1 MLERVQRLG
10 GHAQTLTARLGNS
23 FSQNFNKDLYNG
35 SSKHS
40 TLLPRLEK
48 NIELENE
55 SYRGRSLTRDFV
67 NTSPKINGLRSRHNS
82 ISDYGMDK
90 LSKKFS
96 KIAVSDTSIP
106 GKFRLTTNETEK
118 SEVLRRSASVEND
131 FIRFTE
137 NIYESVK
144 EVELDIKDVIPKKR
158 RLIDTIKRSDSDRI
172 LTRKN
177 TMQREFRSEQRI
189 KTSCDDSPLFRNKR
203 EKLGFSY
210 NLGKN
215 REALGGSNNTFHND
229 NRSEDYKQRGLL
241 LMPRANDSNLKRFHT
256 DIKSDTDLSIKKRP
270 FRQSGSCDAIT
281 INRIQ
286 GLEPSKTRDE
296 FPRFSEELNKFRAK
310 MLKDSEIMNTPNSGN
325 VKSTKPRR
333 TNSLLRRFSRESSRE
348 SYDSGVESGSTPKKR
363 SLSFLKKMWKRKER
377 KWETED
383 ESFSTNPN
391 PLFEMSGTD
400 FHLVSK

>member
-1 MLERVQRLG
+1 
-10 GHAQTLTARLGNS
+10 
-23 FSQNFNKDLYNG
+23 
-35 SSKHS
+35 
-40 TLLPRLEK
+40 
-48 NIELENE
+48 
-55 SYRGRSLTRDFV
+55 
-67 NTSPKINGLRSRHNS
+67 
-82 ISDYGMDK
+82 MDK

-106 GKFRLTTNETEK
+106 GKFRLTSNETEK

-131 FIRFTE
+131 FVRFTE

-144 EVELDIKDVIPKKR
+144 EVELDIKDIIPKKR
-158 RLIDTIKRSDSDRI
+158 KLIDTIKRSDSDRI

-177 TMQREFRSEQRI
+177 TIQREFRSEQRI

-210 NLGKN
+210 NLRKS
-215 REALGGSNNTFHND
+215 RDTLGGSNATFHD
-229 NRSEDYKQRGLL
+229 NRFDEYKLKG
-241 LMPRANDSNLKRFHT
+241 MTSTPRLNDSNLKRFHT

-286 GLEPSKTRDE
+286 EMEPTKAKNE
-296 FPRFSEELNKFRAK
+296 FPRFSEELSKFRAK
-310 MLKDSEIMNTPNSGN
+310 MLKDSEIMNTVNSGN

-391 PLFEMSGTD
+391 PLFEINGSD
-400 FHLVSK
+400 FHIVSER